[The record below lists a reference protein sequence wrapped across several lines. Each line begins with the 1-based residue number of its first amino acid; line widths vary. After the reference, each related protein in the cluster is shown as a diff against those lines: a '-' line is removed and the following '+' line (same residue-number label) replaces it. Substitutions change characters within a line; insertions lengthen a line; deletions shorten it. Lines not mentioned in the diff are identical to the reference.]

1 MKICLALWRALF
13 PRTAFRAVAFR
24 FFALLSL
31 AMAPALAASL
41 DGTLLDPSGARVRNA
56 AIRLLSRDGIALR
69 SARSDGSG
77 AFRFENLPPGEYRLV
92 MEAPGFPAQSLT
104 LMLDTEESRREEIS
118 LSLASLRT
126 AVQVTASG
134 SPLQLEEIAKASD
147 TVAAQEMIDRNEF
160 SLADSV
166 RLLPGVRVS
175 QLGGPGNLTS
185 IQIRGLRSQDTA
197 VLFDGLR
204 VRDAA
209 DPQGSPS
216 PFLEVLNMMDTASV
230 EVLRGSGSSLYGSHA
245 IGGALNIR
253 GEEGGGPWRGQVLTE
268 GGGLGLMRGLART
281 SGSVGERLLLSAGLG
296 HLNVRDGVAS
306 ANPHRNTHGQGFARY
321 LISPSMSVSGRV
333 TGITAW
339 TRLTDSPFVATG
351 QQGNIP
357 ATGIITAQPLN
368 DEQLLNL
375 EQGLPVAFGSSNYV
389 PAPNDPDFARAA
401 TLMNYAANFR
411 HEISPLASW
420 RLSYQGLDSQRR
432 FDDGPAGRNFEPLFS
447 NRSRF
452 DGRIH
457 LLQARADVQPLRSHL
472 LTFFYER
479 EQERYANRN
488 SDENPNLAARA
499 SDSAIVNQSSNSFA
513 AQDQIQ
519 LLNGALR
526 VAISGR
532 LQTFA
537 MDPPEFA
544 GASSPYAGTERTFNA
559 PPRALTGDIAAAY
572 LVSRTNTK
580 LRAHV
585 GNAYRAPSAYER
597 FGTFFFFGSFSAYG
611 DPRLSPERALSFDA
625 GIDQWLAGDRVQL
638 SATVFYTRIQDI
650 IRFDFSGLIPPDDP
664 FGRFGGYINGKGG
677 LSRGVELS
685 ARLRPHRSAMLQA
698 SYTHQNADDRTPP
711 VAGTAS
717 LSSLRVSPHLASVLW
732 TQWIGERLSVT
743 TDLSYASSYP
753 IPIFA
758 GLGSRTFLFEGP
770 LKIDTVANYRLK
782 DWERGSLNLYG
793 KVENLLGRQFYESG
807 FRNPGR
813 WALAGVRV
821 EF

>member
-1 MKICLALWRALF
+1 MKILQALLRALF
-13 PRTAFRAVAFR
+13 ARKGFTAVAFR
-24 FFALLSL
+24 FFAFFSL
-31 AMAPALAASL
+31 ATILAVGASL
-41 DGTLLDPSGARVRNA
+41 EGNVLDPTGARVRNA
-56 AIRLLSRDGIALR
+56 SIRLLSRDGAAVR
-69 SARSDGSG
+69 ATRSDASG
-77 AFRFENLPPGEYRLV
+77 AFRFDNLPAGEFLLV
-92 MEAPGFPAQSLT
+92 LEAPGFPAQSLA
-104 LMLDTEESRREEIS
+104 LKLDTMENRQEEFT
-118 LSLASLRT
+118 LSLASYRT
-126 AVQVTASG
+126 SVQVTASG
-134 SPLQLEEIAKASD
+134 SPLQLEEIAKAGDAVS
-147 TVAAQEMIDRNEF
+147 AQEITDRNEF
-160 SLADSV
+160 SLADAV

-253 GEEGGGPWRGQVLTE
+253 GEEGGGPWRAQVLSE
-268 GGGLGLMRGLART
+268 GGGLGMLRGLART
-281 SGSVGERLLLSAGLG
+281 SGSVGERLLVSAGLG
-296 HLNVRDGVAS
+296 HLNVRDGVAG

-321 LISPSMSVSGRV
+321 LISPGMSVSGRV

-339 TRLTDSPFVATG
+339 TRLTDSPFVAAG

-357 ATGIITAQPLN
+357 ASGIIPARPLN
-368 DEQLLNL
+368 DGQLLNL
-375 EQGLPVAFGSSNYV
+375 ERGLPVLFGNSNYV
-389 PAPNDPDFARAA
+389 PAPNDPDYARAA

-432 FDDGPAGRNFEPLFS
+432 FDDGPAGRNFEPQFS
-447 NRSRF
+447 NRSRY

-513 AQDQIQ
+513 AQDQVQ
-519 LLNGALR
+519 LLSGALR
-526 VAISGR
+526 VSLSGR
-532 LQTFA
+532 LQNFA
-537 MDPPEFA
+537 MDTPQFA
-544 GASSPYAGTERTFNA
+544 GASSPYAGTERSFQA
-559 PPRALTGDIAAAY
+559 PPRALTGDIATAY

-611 DPRLSPERALSFDA
+611 DPRLRPERALSLDA

-664 FGRFGGYINGKGG
+664 YGRFGGYINGKGG
-677 LSRGVELS
+677 LARGVELS
-685 ARLRPHRSAMLQA
+685 ARMRPHRSAVVQA
-698 SYTHQNADDRTPP
+698 SYTYQNADDRTPP

-717 LSSLRVSPHLASVLW
+717 LSSLRVSPHLASLLW
-732 TQWIGERLSVT
+732 TQWLGERLSVT

-758 GLGSRTFLFEGP
+758 GTGSRTFLFEGP

-782 DWERGSLNLYG
+782 DWERGTLHLYG
-793 KVENLLGRQFYESG
+793 KVENLLDRQFYESG

-813 WALAGVRV
+813 WALLGLRL